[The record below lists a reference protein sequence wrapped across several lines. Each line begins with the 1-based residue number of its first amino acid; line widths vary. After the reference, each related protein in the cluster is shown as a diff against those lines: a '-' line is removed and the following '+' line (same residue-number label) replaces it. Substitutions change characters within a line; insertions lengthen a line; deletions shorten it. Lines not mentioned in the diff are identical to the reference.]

1 MGKLHLRVRFD
12 YVGNGKNKKSLFG
25 GKSLEQNAEETRQQ
39 KASMLRNVPIQ
50 GICIEDIDMGQDI
63 YSVYDEING
72 REIAY
77 APVIITFTANSM
89 EHVIKFTAKEELR
102 VVQVLEPEEM
112 ALSSLEIERLLIA
125 MSEEMVDYKRLL
137 ERKVNNWR

>member
-1 MGKLHLRVRFD
+1 
-12 YVGNGKNKKSLFG
+12 
-25 GKSLEQNAEETRQQ
+25 
-39 KASMLRNVPIQ
+39 MLRNVPIQ